1 MSEHISPPFW
11 NIIKNFFSK
20 KFLNLPLDCTLNV
33 LSYSETFDFFETLS
47 NGRGALQN
55 LYISTQALLSKKF
68 QKCPKVIHMYY
79 GWPLKNTRYTII
91 HTVYNLPETMRWK
104 HGFWALKWL
113 SLLLKLSHQPLCQ
126 KSHIDL
132 LKRMKQ
138 PCLWNLSYS

>member
-1 MSEHISPPFW
+1 MIGQFFKNIVIQTLETRWQQTCMGKFCANFLGTW
-11 NIIKNFFSK
+11 NFCGHK
-20 KFLNLPLDCTLNV
+20 PCGH
-33 LSYSETFDFFETLS
+33 
-47 NGRGALQN
+47 GRGELQN
-55 LYISTQALLSKKF
+55 LYITTQALLSKKF